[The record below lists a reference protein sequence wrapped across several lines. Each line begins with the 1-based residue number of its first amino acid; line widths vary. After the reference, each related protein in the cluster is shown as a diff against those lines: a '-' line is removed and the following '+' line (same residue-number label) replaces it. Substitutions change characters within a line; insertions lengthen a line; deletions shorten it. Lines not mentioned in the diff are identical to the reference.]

1 MKPRHELIEDG
12 IINENKIVSY
22 AFIASFYR
30 DQLKKFHKLGIG
42 GVTEND
48 VIVTQGLINLTTKRL
63 GQIRP
68 LITYKKIG
76 ERK

>member
-1 MKPRHELIEDG
+1 MKPRREIIEDG

-42 GVTEND
+42 GMTEND
-48 VIVTQGLINLTTKRL
+48 GKVTQKLINITTKRL
-63 GQIRP
+63 GHIRP
-68 LITYKKIG
+68 LITYRRIG
-76 ERK
+76 ER